1 MLSPD
6 HDHLPLLLPEDDV
19 VRGGLI
25 TVAWLL
31 WLLIFTPR
39 ITNTEEGV
47 ILLRQQTGET
57 TCIAACQHW
66 GHFLAITPVLR
77 T

>member
-31 WLLIFTPR
+31 LLLIFTPR

-47 ILLRQQTGET
+47 ILLRQQTGQRPPALQPAST
-57 TCIAACQHW
+57 GGTSLP
-66 GHFLAITPVLR
+66 GL
-77 T
+77 